1 MTPVTWYDYE
11 RPHKEIFIVIITWKA
26 AINGGIGTKRCR
38 RPWISCVILT
48 QGNWIWYWA
57 SKGFRR
63 KRNSPNFTHT
73 SYSTCLL
80 LRFSSYK
87 IIISQLEIRKAKL
100 PEQTCE
106 YVSWIV
112 QANSQILGRCNS
124 WECLGQTNLGPV
136 NASPSEG
143 SNSDKNIFHCMLSAL
158 WYLIRFVWSH
168 LVCCIQSGLLH
179 LIWIVGSY
187 PDCCI
192 LSSLLYLIWIAVSY
206 PDCWMLSE

>member
-1 MTPVTWYDYE
+1 M
-11 RPHKEIFIVIITWKA
+11 
-26 AINGGIGTKRCR
+26 
-38 RPWISCVILT
+38 
-48 QGNWIWYWA
+48 
-57 SKGFRR
+57 
-63 KRNSPNFTHT
+63 NFLCDTHT
-73 SYSTCLL
+73 RQLDMVMGLKRIQTQKKFSQFHSY
-80 LRFSSYK
+80 
-87 IIISQLEIRKAKL
+87 IILNLFTLTFQFLWNNHITTRNKAKL

-143 SNSDKNIFHCMLSAL
+143 SNSDKNIFHCMLSEL